1 MRKCHK
7 DILQRC
13 MVEFR
18 NNLEPKPLLPHLF
31 SKKVINEYDMD
42 EIQSFNSRT
51 TMSQELI
58 LKLMKKGPQA
68 FSNLVDGLQNTQPF
82 LACSLL
88 QEENKRLS
96 DLEIQLE
103 NFKTE
108 TDKLKTKL
116 QSFQEHKC
124 LQNKWLSDLEIQLE
138 NIKTETDKLKTK
150 LQSFEEHKC
159 LQNKR
164 LSELEIEPGNVEME
178 REELMTKLQCFE
190 EDERLRP
197 LSSLE
202 SSKDDFEEPFD
213 DSSGRQ
219 SRQVECKR
227 TSRCQ
232 KSRTSTRLRNESS
245 QRKEYHFRYEED
257 FDTKGVIH
265 YLGFNAGVNAG
276 VNMWLNPARVP
287 PSGVKVTYCDKNG
300 RGDPENIL
308 EYFNP
313 GNSSTRSGWCL
324 DLGDN
329 YTLQLTDYTLRQLGS
344 NDKNFL
350 QNFEILGKLG
360 AKDDWHVVGRH
371 HQVDWRSQRFT
382 HRFLGNKDSSYK
394 TKTWSVEGELRAYR
408 QFKIVPMKDRSTSV
422 PGTHPMSLAGIELYG
437 VLSVPY
443 LD

>member
-116 QSFQEHKC
+116 QSFQ
-124 LQNKWLSDLEIQLE
+124 
-138 NIKTETDKLKTK
+138 
-150 LQSFEEHKC
+150 EHKC

>member
-1 MRKCHK
+1 MRECHK
-7 DILQRC
+7 HILQRRI
-13 MVEFR
+13 VELVKD
-18 NNLEPKPLLPHLF
+18 LEPGPLLLYLY
-31 SKKVINEYDMD
+31 SKKVIDEDDMD
-42 EIQSFNSRT
+42 EIQSYNLRR
-51 TMSQELI
+51 TMSKELI

-68 FSNLVDGLQNTQPF
+68 FSNLVDGLKNKQPF

-96 DLEIQLE
+96 EIEIELE
-103 NFKTE
+103 NLKIETE
-108 TDKLKTKL
+108 ELKTKL
-116 QSFQEHKC
+116 QC
-124 LQNKWLSDLEIQLE
+124 
-138 NIKTETDKLKTK
+138 
-150 LQSFEEHKC
+150 FER

-164 LSELEIEPGNVEME
+164 LSELEIELENLEME
-178 REELMTKLQCFE
+178 REQLKTKLQRFE
-190 EDERLRP
+190 ENEQLRP

-213 DSSGRQ
+213 YSSGRQ
-219 SRQVECKR
+219 SPRVECTG

-232 KSRTSTRLRNESS
+232 KSRTSTRLRNEAS
-245 QRKEYHFRYEED
+245 QSREYHFRCEED

-265 YLGFNAGVNAG
+265 YLGFNAGVN
-276 VNMWLNPARVP
+276 MWRNPARVP
-287 PSGVKVTYCDKNG
+287 SSGVKVTYCDKNG

-329 YTLQLTDYTLRQLGS
+329 YTLRLTDYTLRQLGS
-344 NDKNFL
+344 NDRNFL

-382 HRFLGNKDSSYK
+382 HRFLGNKDLSYK

-422 PGTHPMSLAGIELYG
+422 PGTHAMSLAGIELYG

>member
-1 MRKCHK
+1 M
-7 DILQRC
+7 
-13 MVEFR
+13 FFF
-18 NNLEPKPLLPHLF
+18 F
-31 SKKVINEYDMD
+31 SD
-42 EIQSFNSRT
+42 
-51 TMSQELI
+51 
-58 LKLMKKGPQA
+58 
-68 FSNLVDGLQNTQPF
+68 
-82 LACSLL
+82 
-88 QEENKRLS
+88 
-96 DLEIQLE
+96 
-103 NFKTE
+103 
-108 TDKLKTKL
+108 
-116 QSFQEHKC
+116 
-124 LQNKWLSDLEIQLE
+124 
-138 NIKTETDKLKTK
+138 
-150 LQSFEEHKC
+150 
-159 LQNKR
+159 
-164 LSELEIEPGNVEME
+164 
-178 REELMTKLQCFE
+178 
-190 EDERLRP
+190 
-197 LSSLE
+197 
-202 SSKDDFEEPFD
+202 
-213 DSSGRQ
+213 
-219 SRQVECKR
+219 
-227 TSRCQ
+227 
-232 KSRTSTRLRNESS
+232 
-245 QRKEYHFRYEED
+245 HFRYEED

-265 YLGFNAGVNAG
+265 YLGFNAGVN
-276 VNMWLNPARVP
+276 MWRNPARVAS
-287 PSGVKVTYCDKNG
+287 SGVKVNYCDKNG

>member
-1 MRKCHK
+1 MRECHK
-7 DILQRC
+7 HILQRRIAEL
-13 MVEFR
+13 VKD
-18 NNLEPKPLLPHLF
+18 LEPEPLLLYLY
-31 SKKVINEYDMD
+31 SKKVIDEDDMD
-42 EIQSFNSRT
+42 EIQSYNLRR
-51 TMSQELI
+51 TMSKELI

-68 FSNLVDGLQNTQPF
+68 FSNLVDGLQNKQPF

-96 DLEIQLE
+96 EIEIELE
-103 NFKTE
+103 NLKIETE
-108 TDKLKTKL
+108 ELQTKL
-116 QSFQEHKC
+116 QG
-124 LQNKWLSDLEIQLE
+124 
-138 NIKTETDKLKTK
+138 
-150 LQSFEEHKC
+150 FEENER

-164 LSELEIEPGNVEME
+164 LSELEIELENLEME
-178 REELMTKLQCFE
+178 REELKTKLQCFE
-190 EDERLRP
+190 ENEQLRL
-197 LSSLE
+197 LSTLE
-202 SSKDDFEEPFD
+202 SSEDDFEEPFD
-213 DSSGRQ
+213 NSSGRQ
-219 SRQVECKR
+219 SRRVECTG

-232 KSRTSTRLRNESS
+232 KSRTSTRLRNEAS
-245 QRKEYHFRYEED
+245 QSREYHFRYEED

-265 YLGFNAGVNAG
+265 YLGFNAGVN
-276 VNMWLNPARVP
+276 MWRNPARVAS
-287 PSGVKVTYCDKNG
+287 SGVKVTYCDKNG

-329 YTLQLTDYTLRQLGS
+329 YTLRLTDYTLRQLGS
-344 NDKNFL
+344 NDRNFL

-382 HRFLGNKDSSYK
+382 HRFLGNKDLSYK

-422 PGTHPMSLAGIELYG
+422 PGTHAMSLAGIELYG